1 VDTPAAARFSTRNH
15 LLAAGRDIVL
25 QRGFQGL
32 TVREVAAAA
41 GANLGSFVY
50 HFRTR
55 DAFIRTLLE
64 EWYAPLF
71 SRVAHIA
78 DGGGAPTERLRSA
91 ILQLLDF
98 GLEQDVFMGRVLMA
112 AASGEKAARDFA
124 RTLIGRHPR
133 LLLDLVG
140 QAQSDGTLID
150 ENPMQVLL
158 FIMGSVGMPLLL
170 ASAWQGPPLFGKT
183 VSAALGRLARD
194 RDRMAQRLDWAIRGL
209 TPRGS

>member
-1 VDTPAAARFSTRNH
+1 MDTAAVARPSTRDQ
-15 LLAAGRDIVL
+15 LLTAGREIVL
-25 QRGFQGL
+25 TRGFQEL
-32 TVREVAAAA
+32 TVREVAAVA

-55 DAFIRTLLE
+55 DAFIRMLLE
-64 EWYAPLF
+64 EWYAPLY
-71 SRVAHIA
+71 SRVAKTA
-78 DGGGAPTERLRSA
+78 DGGGVPIARLRSA

-124 RTLIGRHPR
+124 RSLIGRHPR
-133 LLLDLVG
+133 LLLSLVA
-140 QAQSDGTLID
+140 QAQADQTLLD

-170 ASAWQGPPLFGKT
+170 ANAWQGPPLFDKT
-183 VSAALGRLARD
+183 VSAALGQLARD
-194 RDRMAQRLDWAIRGL
+194 RQRIAQRLDWAINAL
-209 TPRGS
+209 TPREP